1 MSNKYLVQR
10 SRINLLKRQMEWVT
24 EVRFVTAVTVA
35 GSVNFFVS
43 GVNFSK
49 NTHFFVFLSLKL
61 LKISEIKGVES
72 LA

>member
-1 MSNKYLVQR
+1 MLPHCGSGLPARMAKWSITRREDIHY
-10 SRINLLKRQMEWVT
+10 SRHWQQQCNI
-24 EVRFVTAVTVA
+24 FA
-35 GSVNFFVS
+35 S

-61 LKISEIKGVES
+61 LKFSEIKGVKS